1 MKILIADDDVVSQM
15 ILAEQLQSLGHAVT
29 IASDGREAWGLFQT
43 TSPQLIITD
52 WIMPDIDG
60 LELSRMIRAENREQ
74 YTYIMFL
81 TILQGKGSYLEAMD
95 AGADDFISKPF
106 DVEQLSARL
115 HVAERILGLQREIKQ
130 LQGLLPICSYCKR
143 IREEDMTWLPI
154 EKYITQRTDTLF
166 SHGVCPDCYEKHLKP
181 EIEEMRKSKSLKEQP
196 AGSAVDS
203 GDDEP
208 GIS

>member
-15 ILAEQLQSLGHAVT
+15 ILSEQLEELGHSVS
-29 IASDGREAWGLFQT
+29 IASDGREAWGLFRST
-43 TSPQLIITD
+43 APQLVITD
-52 WIMPDIDG
+52 WMMPEIDG
-60 LELSRMIRAENREQ
+60 LELSRMIRAENREY
-74 YTYIMFL
+74 YTYIIFL

-106 DVEQLSARL
+106 DGEQLAARL

-181 EIEEMRKSKSLKEQP
+181 ELDEIRKSKSLNELP
-196 AGSAVDS
+196 AESGLETGEEDS
-203 GDDEP
+203 TVG
-208 GIS
+208 

>member
-15 ILAEQLQSLGHAVT
+15 ILSEQLEELGHSVS
-29 IASDGREAWGLFQT
+29 IASDGREAWGLFRST
-43 TSPQLIITD
+43 APQLVITD
-52 WIMPDIDG
+52 WMMPEIDG
-60 LELSRMIRAENREQ
+60 LELSRMIRAENREY
-74 YTYIMFL
+74 YTYIIFL

-106 DVEQLSARL
+106 DGEQLAARL

-181 EIEEMRKSKSLKEQP
+181 ELDEIRKSKSLNELP
-196 AGSAVDS
+196 AEGGLETGEEDS
-203 GDDEP
+203 TVG
-208 GIS
+208 

>member
-1 MKILIADDDVVSQM
+1 MGDMKILIADDEVVSQL
-15 ILAEQLQSLGHAVT
+15 ILAEQLQSLGHEVS
-29 IASDGREAWGLFQT
+29 IASDGREAWELFR
-43 TSPQLIITD
+43 SIRPQIVITD

-60 LELSRMIRAENREQ
+60 LEFSRMIRAENREI
-74 YTYIMFL
+74 YTYVIFL
-81 TILQGKGSYLEAMD
+81 TILNGKGSYLEAMD

-154 EKYITQRTDTLF
+154 EKYITQRTDALF

-181 EIEEMRKSKSLKEQP
+181 EIDELRRTKLAKVATDEVGESSKNE
-196 AGSAVDS
+196 
-203 GDDEP
+203 
-208 GIS
+208 